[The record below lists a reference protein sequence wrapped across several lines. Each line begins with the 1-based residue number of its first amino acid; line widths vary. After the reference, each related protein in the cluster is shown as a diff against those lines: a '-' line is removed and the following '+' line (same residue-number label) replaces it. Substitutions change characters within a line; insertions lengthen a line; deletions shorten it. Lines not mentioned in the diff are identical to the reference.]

1 MRSIAFPAIGT
12 GTLGFPHDVAAKICF
27 EECKEFDKKN
37 PSTCLKD
44 IHFVVYHQDQ
54 LSIKAFKDE
63 LRKQPGWRQTASEV
77 GSRKERRK
85 PVEENESK
93 ENEKAMAEEI
103 IVSEAHAPLKQPVIT
118 DEDDGGVSV
127 FVQDE
132 VKIQVLRGDI
142 TKQNTDVI
150 AHLSNPGMSMGGGV
164 AKAIIKTGGNQ
175 IERESEKK
183 KPVQKYST
191 VLTTAG
197 RLQAKYIAHMAG
209 PDSPNSDDIEKC
221 ITNCLKEIIDH
232 NCTTISI
239 PAIATGQ
246 LNMPAEKSAKAMLTA
261 IVKFVQINSGSVST
275 VRIVIYDEEIFKK
288 FSKAVKKLL
297 QPEDEQPSGFWSSVY
312 NTIARMWRSDSG
324 STGAKVNDGS
334 QKPQLLLEIFAE
346 KEETLTKVVNH
357 IDRIMD
363 EQMKKKVIEDDL
375 VKKLSETHVSQ
386 IMDAGKEN
394 NVEVTIQK
402 PVDRII
408 LQGHTEDV
416 SKVMMKV
423 TSILNDVKL
432 AEKEK
437 EIAEM
442 VSQGV
447 QWYWEDTNGSKVAYD
462 VKNNSKIEKAYLKK
476 ERSVV
481 FALQEGKCKIVF
493 DDMQETNQK
502 MGVKTN
508 VFRKDLK
515 AKGTCIYN
523 IIKSIF
529 CEYSITPSDNTNNL
543 VN

>member
-1 MRSIAFPAIGT
+1 MKSIAFPAIGT
-12 GTLGFPHDVAAKICF
+12 GILGFPHDLTAKICF

-37 PSTCLKD
+37 PNTCLKD

-54 LSIKAFKDE
+54 ASIKAFQDE
-63 LRKQPGWRQTASEV
+63 LRKQPEWRQTPSEV
-77 GSRKERRK
+77 GEKEERVSRKKRRRPIAESSSK
-85 PVEENESK
+85 DKHAEMAKEVE
-93 ENEKAMAEEI
+93 I
-103 IVSEAHAPLKQPVIT
+103 SEARAPSQPPLIT
-118 DEDDGGVSV
+118 EKDNGTISIFVRDG
-127 FVQDE
+127 
-132 VKIQVLRGDI
+132 VKIHVVRGDI

-150 AHLSNPGMSMGGGV
+150 AHMSNPDMSMAGGV
-164 AKAIIKTGGNQ
+164 AKALIKKGGEE
-175 IERESEKK
+175 IKEETKK
-183 KPVQKYST
+183 ETQVAKYST

-209 PDSPNSDDIEKC
+209 PDSPNSNDIEKC
-221 ITNCLKEIIDH
+221 ITNCLKETTDR

-402 PVDRII
+402 PVDRIR
-408 LQGHTEDV
+408 
-416 SKVMMKV
+416 
-423 TSILNDVKL
+423 
-432 AEKEK
+432 
-437 EIAEM
+437 
-442 VSQGV
+442 
-447 QWYWEDTNGSKVAYD
+447 DT
-462 VKNNSKIEKAYLKK
+462 
-476 ERSVV
+476 
-481 FALQEGKCKIVF
+481 
-493 DDMQETNQK
+493 QK
-502 MGVKTN
+502 MFQK
-508 VFRKDLK
+508 L
-515 AKGTCIYN
+515 
-523 IIKSIF
+523 
-529 CEYSITPSDNTNNL
+529 
-543 VN
+543 